1 MKDYKTVFNKSN
13 NNKPIQKIA
22 PLLNFRR
29 GLKIFV
35 SICVFSFIF
44 FLFIQIPG
52 KITKPLKTITIHG
65 NNILDKTTIAQYL
78 GIYPDQS
85 WFDIDSYVFSTRL
98 KQLKWVDTVIVRKNF
113 WDGIDVTI
121 TERSPI
127 AFLRVKEKTWFI
139 CEDGLIL
146 DLIQQKKAWDL
157 PVIVNNNLLD
167 VSEGKH
173 LNREFLMDAFDIIKL
188 LDKNSILP
196 LSTISEIIITDPIN
210 IKLISIPYGIE
221 IRLGYEN
228 IAPKLAR
235 LTRAIPKLNDYVHN
249 IDYIDLRHSDGV
261 VFKKIH

>member
-1 MKDYKTVFNKSN
+1 MKDYKTAINKSKN
-13 NNKPIQKIA
+13 NRPIQKTVV
-22 PLLNFRR
+22 PVNFRR
-29 GLKIFV
+29 VLKISV
-35 SICVFSFIF
+35 SICVFCFIL
-44 FLFIQIPG
+44 FLLIQIPG
-52 KITKPLKTITIHG
+52 KITRPLKTITIHG

-78 GIYPDQS
+78 QIYPDQS
-85 WFDIDSYVFSTRL
+85 WFDIDPYVFSTRL
-98 KQLKWVDTVIVRKNF
+98 KQLNWVDTAIVRKNF
-113 WDGIDVTI
+113 WEGIDVTI

-139 CEDGLIL
+139 CENGLIL

-157 PVIVNNNLLD
+157 PVIVKDNLID
-167 VSEGKH
+167 VSEGKR
-173 LNREFLMDAFDIIKL
+173 LNREFLIDAFDIIKL
-188 LDKNSILP
+188 LGQNSILP

-228 IAPKLAR
+228 FELKLAR
-235 LTRAIPKLNDYVHN
+235 LTRAIPKLNDYIHN